1 MADSDALAIAR
12 DNMVDSQVRPNHV
25 HDLRVTGAMRILPRE
40 AFAAAGPLVYADADL
55 PLGGGR
61 YMLKPMVT
69 ARLAQLALEANPAQE
84 AHVVHVLVVG
94 AGSGYLAALLSL
106 AGANV
111 VALEEETRL
120 TNAALAAYA
129 PKVQAVTG
137 PLGAGWPGGGPYD
150 AIVIEGAV
158 LEIPA
163 LLAAQ
168 LAPGGRIVTILA
180 DDAAP
185 GALGR
190 AVLAEPVGN
199 GYSTVTV
206 FDCAARLLPQFTPA
220 PAFSF

>member
-12 DNMVDSQVRPNHV
+12 DNMVDSQIRPNHV
-25 HDLRVTGAMRILPRE
+25 HDLRVTGAMRVLPRE
-40 AFAAAGPLVYADADL
+40 AFAAAGPLAYSDADL

-61 YMLKPMVT
+61 FMLSPMVV
-69 ARLAQLALEANPAQE
+69 ARLAQLALETNPA
-84 AHVVHVLVVG
+84 HVLVIG

-106 AGANV
+106 AGAGV

-120 TNAALAAYA
+120 TGGALAAYA
-129 PKVQAVTG
+129 PKAQAVTG
-137 PLGAGWPGGGPYD
+137 RLNAGWPAAGPYD
-150 AIVIEGAV
+150 AIIIEGAV

-163 LLAAQ
+163 VLAAQ
-168 LAPGGRIVTILA
+168 LSPGGRIVTILA
-180 DDAAP
+180 DDSSR

-190 AVLAEPVGN
+190 AVVAEPVAG
-199 GYSTVTV
+199 GYATVKV